1 MPKLTFYNLSIEKQ
15 QHLIDIAKEEFSNAS
30 LSDASIANI
39 VKAAGISRGSFYQY
53 FEGKEDLYFY
63 LLNGYTAGRK
73 KIFRDIL
80 ETKNGDLFQAM
91 SEFYQTTVKEEELL
105 DFKRN
110 VLLNMTEQVETKFIK
125 IVDEEESEEEFRRIS
140 SLIDKNK
147 LNSSDNK
154 ELYHLLKIIMSV
166 TIRNWIEYFAKNL
179 TVEESIAN
187 YELELKLLGTGL
199 SRG

>member
-1 MPKLTFYNLSIEKQ
+1 MPKLTFYNLPIEKQ
-15 QHLIDIAKEEFSNAS
+15 QHLIDAAKQEFSSAS

-63 LLNGYTAGRK
+63 LLNGYTAERK

-80 ETKNGDLFQAM
+80 EKTKGDLFQAM
-91 SEFYQTTVKEEELL
+91 SEFYRITVNEEELL

-125 IVDEEESEEEFRRIS
+125 IVDEEESEEEFKKIS
-140 SLIDKNK
+140 NLIDKNK
-147 LNSSDNK
+147 LNSSGNK
-154 ELYHLLKIIMSV
+154 ELYHLLKIVMSV

-187 YELELKLLGTGL
+187 YEIELKLLRTGL
-199 SRG
+199 SRM

>member
-63 LLNGYTAGRK
+63 LLNGYTAERK

>member
-1 MPKLTFYNLSIEKQ
+1 MIDAAKQ
-15 QHLIDIAKEEFSNAS
+15 EFSSAS

-63 LLNGYTAGRK
+63 LLNGYTAERK

-80 ETKNGDLFQAM
+80 EKTKGDLFQAM
-91 SEFYQTTVKEEELL
+91 SEFYRITVNEEELL

-125 IVDEEESEEEFRRIS
+125 IVDEEESEEEFKKIS
-140 SLIDKNK
+140 NLIDKNK
-147 LNSSDNK
+147 LNSSGNK
-154 ELYHLLKIIMSV
+154 ELYHLLKIVMSV

-187 YELELKLLGTGL
+187 YEIELKLLRTGL
-199 SRG
+199 SRM